1 MSTQETEITATYAV
15 PSPIIYKSMTDQIQI
30 CQFTR
35 CLALS
40 ELRVG
45 GKLEM
50 FDASIQGEYVELVE
64 D

>member
-1 MSTQETEITATYAV
+1 MSTEIKVTYSV
-15 PSPIIYKSMTDQIQI
+15 PAPIIYKTLTDQIQV

-35 CLALS
+35 GLAIS

-50 FDASIQGEYVELVE
+50 FDGNIQGIYEEI
-64 D
+64 